1 LACVLPAPATGEDV
15 KQTDIYARFKQHGV
29 PFLLKPILNGEH
41 GGGDANE
48 IEDAYKT
55 MRQFI
60 IRHLAADDRRKP

>member
-1 LACVLPAPATGEDV
+1 MVNLKLGGSVPATILRMAE
-15 KQTDIYARFKQHGV
+15 QFKQHGV

-60 IRHLAADDRRKP
+60 IRHLAADGRRKP